1 MPRRSTDIADVGNSQ
16 EDSQIPAFQGDVTVK
31 QRVVHDGLG
40 SGALGRIS
48 SRDLQQAEQTHRLF
62 HTLSATGRSPAAVDT
77 NYQTGPSSV
86 PVVIVVFRGGCL
98 TAAQIGWGRVEAL
111 LP

>member
-16 EDSQIPAFQGDVTVK
+16 EDSQIPAFQGDVTVE
-31 QRVVHDGLG
+31 QRVVHGGLG

-62 HTLSATGRSPAAVDT
+62 HTLSATGRSP
-77 NYQTGPSSV
+77 V